1 MRHRYKP
8 TDRYPATFDTRSR
21 FINTKRKRFFKET
34 NRRQSEAYNK
44 NTDKKKVKSE
54 ETPRDKRKN
63 ESERERGSKQKVY

>member
-54 ETPRDKRKN
+54 ETPREK
-63 ESERERGSKQKVY
+63 GSKQKVY